1 MHPLDQAQTP
11 LAKNLTWTGHSSFS
25 TTKIRESSLVSFA
38 STSKTEMHN
47 DEQKPSLGILLPKVQ
62 AETSPIFN
70 LASSKPPQPIPIQP
84 VVSVVAEVQPI
95 DPIQHHVEQQSKL
108 IPPVS
113 SSNILPPPNARPTP
127 KTKQIAV
134 NGKVYSVM
142 KPLGRGGSS
151 VVYQVEL
158 EILLVRLDS
167 VDEVTAEGYI
177 NEIRLL
183 KQLQGLPRVVRLLE
197 YEYNEEEEKLLLVM
211 EKGDTDFAT
220 VIRTRT
226 SLNAINPTL
235 IRTGRKYV
243 IHTDLKPAN
252 FLLVNGGLKFIDFG
266 IATSIQADMTSIMKD
281 SQCGTYNYMTPE
293 AIKSATP
300 SGTYQEYKISRKTDV
315 WSLGCMLYSLIY
327 KNPPFNFPLK
337 ADPMVIAVL
346 KGCLDRNP
354 RTRPSIEQLLSHPY
368 LTCTSQSPV
377 QISSKNIP
385 PQLRIQLEFLLEGG
399 QLTEEVKENIR
410 QWM

>member
-1 MHPLDQAQTP
+1 MAERNTTQEKAHYNNVLQESNVSNLLTLTSDSLPDIFRKPISQQQHEVPLNLQSKFGNSEDKVSKLGYCPSSTNTQQGFGTKINHRESQKESSIKLVTEGLGIVTQVKEEVPCADILKPAVPQIPLPGAKNEFVAWNQPEKSSFSTNKLPSVHSEMEEIYAFTNAKNKSGLNSTSDTASALGLPTQPTVKMHPLDQAQTP

-47 DEQKPSLGILLPKVQ
+47 NEQKPSLGILLPKVQ

-158 EILLVRLDS
+158 EILRNSFFTHL
-167 VDEVTAEGYI
+167 
-177 NEIRLL
+177 
-183 KQLQGLPRVVRLLE
+183 
-197 YEYNEEEEKLLLVM
+197 
-211 EKGDTDFAT
+211 
-220 VIRTRT
+220 
-226 SLNAINPTL
+226 
-235 IRTGRKYV
+235 
-243 IHTDLKPAN
+243 
-252 FLLVNGGLKFIDFG
+252 FIDF
-266 IATSIQADMTSIMKD
+266 
-281 SQCGTYNYMTPE
+281 
-293 AIKSATP
+293 
-300 SGTYQEYKISRKTDV
+300 
-315 WSLGCMLYSLIY
+315 
-327 KNPPFNFPLK
+327 
-337 ADPMVIAVL
+337 
-346 KGCLDRNP
+346 
-354 RTRPSIEQLLSHPY
+354 
-368 LTCTSQSPV
+368 
-377 QISSKNIP
+377 
-385 PQLRIQLEFLLEGG
+385 
-399 QLTEEVKENIR
+399 
-410 QWM
+410 